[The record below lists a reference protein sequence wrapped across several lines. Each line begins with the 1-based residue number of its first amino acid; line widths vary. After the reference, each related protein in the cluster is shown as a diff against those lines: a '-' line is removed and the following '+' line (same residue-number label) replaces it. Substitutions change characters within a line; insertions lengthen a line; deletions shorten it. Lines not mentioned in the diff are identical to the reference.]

1 MNNTNTNKSERICLR
16 VNPKLFEEVK
26 SMKSE
31 QLNKSISNPKVI
43 RKIIKSLAQPSM
55 DKLVNNQG
63 IKEILNHKYKGKKL
77 PITVRITPEERTT
90 LKKLSAAKSISMN
103 GLISN
108 AMVASLYSEKE
119 IKAHFKQLKVGK
131 RDYNN
136 E

>member
-1 MNNTNTNKSERICLR
+1 MNNTNTNKSERISLR
-16 VNPKLFEEVK
+16 LNSKLFEEVK
-26 SMKSE
+26 SKKLK

-43 RKIIKSLAQPSM
+43 RQIIKSLAQPSV
-55 DKLVNNQG
+55 DKLVNDQG
-63 IKEILNHKYKGKKL
+63 IKEILNHKYKGQDCSM
-77 PITVRITPEERTT
+77 TVRISTEDRTT
-90 LKKLSAAKSISMN
+90 LEKLRASKSISMN

>member
-1 MNNTNTNKSERICLR
+1 MNNTNTNKSERISLR
-16 VNPKLFEEVK
+16 LNSKLFEEVK

-43 RKIIKSLAQPSM
+43 RQIIKSLAQPSM
-55 DKLVNNQG
+55 DKLVNEQG

-77 PITVRITPEERTT
+77 SITVRITPEERTT

-108 AMVASLYSEKE
+108 AMVASLYSEKD
-119 IKAHFKQLKVGK
+119 IKAYFKQLKVGK
-131 RDYNN
+131 
-136 E
+136 

>member
-1 MNNTNTNKSERICLR
+1 MNNTNTNKSERISLR
-16 VNPKLFEEVK
+16 LNSKLFEEVK
-26 SMKSE
+26 SKKLK
-31 QLNKSISNPKVI
+31 QLNKTISNPKVI
-43 RKIIKSLAQPSM
+43 RQIIKSLAQPSV
-55 DKLVNNQG
+55 DKLVNDQG
-63 IKEILNHKYKGKKL
+63 IKEILNHKYKGQDCSM
-77 PITVRITPEERTT
+77 TVRISTEDRTT
-90 LKKLSAAKSISMN
+90 LEKLRASKSISMN